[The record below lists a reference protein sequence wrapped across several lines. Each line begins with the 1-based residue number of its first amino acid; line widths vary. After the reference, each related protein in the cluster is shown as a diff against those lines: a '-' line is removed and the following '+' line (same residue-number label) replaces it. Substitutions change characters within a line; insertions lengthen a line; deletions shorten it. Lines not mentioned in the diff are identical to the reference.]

1 MTTFLDSNI
10 VIALINEHEPN
21 HAWSVEELIARK
33 ADGPAVISD
42 VVYSEIT
49 ATMKDVAEVNSVIEA
64 LGLERYPSR
73 DAALFRAGRAFK
85 EYRGRTKGRQKS
97 GVLPD
102 FFIGAIAE
110 VENAPLMTDNTRDF
124 VGYFPDVVLITPPK
138 SATPSAIVVLDDAP
152 GAK

>member
-10 VIALINEHEPN
+10 VIALINDKEPN
-21 HAWSVEELIARK
+21 HVWSVNELIVRK
-33 ADGPAVISD
+33 TQGPAVISD

-49 ATMKDVAEVNSVIEA
+49 VTMKDVVEVNSVIEA
-64 LGLERYPSR
+64 LGLERYPTK

-85 EYRGRTKGRQKS
+85 EYRGRTKGQQKS

-110 VENAPLMTDNTRDF
+110 VENAPLMTDNSRDF
-124 VGYFPDVVLITPPK
+124 VSYFPAVALITPPK
-138 SATPSAIVVLDDAP
+138 VTTPPAVLPIDAP
-152 GAK
+152 VSK

>member
-10 VIALINEHEPN
+10 VIALINDNEPN
-21 HAWSVEELIARK
+21 HAWSVNELIARK
-33 ADGPAVISD
+33 TQGPAVISD

-64 LGLERYPSR
+64 LGLERYPSK
-73 DAALFRAGRAFK
+73 DVALFRAGRAFK
-85 EYRGRTKGRQKS
+85 EYRDRTKGQQKS

-110 VENAPLMTDNTRDF
+110 VENAPLMTDNSRDF
-124 VGYFPDVVLITPPK
+124 VGYFPSVALITPPK
-138 SATPSAIVVLDDAP
+138 PVTLPAVLPAN
-152 GAK
+152 ARAAE